1 MLAKQFNKEKKFI
14 IIVGGKKVLTNT
26 EKPINVPFMNTTE
39 AFLDSIKQ
47 SITNAEKMANS
58 IPRKGM
64 NVYLDKSTMVMQ
76 TFSDPSAFEF
86 AKQATARKGQSSIL
100 RMQMD
105 GAGRTQAKAL

>member
-1 MLAKQFNKEKKFI
+1 
-14 IIVGGKKVLTNT
+14 
-26 EKPINVPFMNTTE
+26 MNTAQ
-39 AFLDSIKQ
+39 AFIDSINQ
-47 SITNAEKMANS
+47 SIANAEKIANS
-58 IPRKGM
+58 IPKKGL

-76 TFSDPSAFEF
+76 TFNDPSAFEY

>member
-1 MLAKQFNKEKKFI
+1 M
-14 IIVGGKKVLTNT
+14 LTNT
-26 EKPINVPFMNTTE
+26 EKQINVPFMNTTE
-39 AFLDSIKQ
+39 AFLASINDSIA
-47 SITNAEKMANS
+47 NAEKIANS
-58 IPRKGM
+58 IPKKGL

-105 GAGRTQAKAL
+105 GAGRRQAKAL

>member
-1 MLAKQFNKEKKFI
+1 VEKSSNI
-14 IIVGGKKVLTNT
+14 A
-26 EKPINVPFMNTTE
+26 FMNTSE
-39 AFLDSIKQ
+39 AFLASINDSIA
-47 SITNAEKMANS
+47 NAEKIANS
-58 IPRKGM
+58 IPKKGL

-105 GAGRTQAKAL
+105 GAGRRQAKAL

>member
-1 MLAKQFNKEKKFI
+1 
-14 IIVGGKKVLTNT
+14 
-26 EKPINVPFMNTTE
+26 MNTSE
-39 AFLDSIKQ
+39 AFLASINE
-47 SITNAEKMANS
+47 SIASAEKIANS

-76 TFSDPSAFEF
+76 QFADPSAFAN
-86 AKQATARKGQSSIL
+86 AKQATNRKGQSSIL

>member
-1 MLAKQFNKEKKFI
+1 MGL
-14 IIVGGKKVLTNT
+14 VL
-26 EKPINVPFMNTTE
+26 PYMNTAE
-39 AFLDSIKQ
+39 AFLDSINQ
-47 SITNAEKMANS
+47 SIANAEKEANS

-76 TFSDPSAFEF
+76 QFADPSAFAN

>member
-1 MLAKQFNKEKKFI
+1 MLAKQLTKEKKFI

-26 EKPINVPFMNTTE
+26 EKQISVLFMNTAE

-47 SITNAEKMANS
+47 SITNAEKIANS

-76 TFSDPSAFEF
+76 TFSDPSAFAH
-86 AKQATARKGQSSIL
+86 AKKVTARAGQSSCL
-100 RMQMD
+100 RNVLD
-105 GAGRTQAKAL
+105 AGGRLQ

>member
-1 MLAKQFNKEKKFI
+1 MPARQFNKEKKFI

-26 EKPINVPFMNTTE
+26 EKQINVPFMNTTE

-47 SITNAEKMANS
+47 SIASAEKMANS

-76 TFSDPSAFEF
+76 TFNDPSAFAH
-86 AKQATARKGQSSIL
+86 AKKVTARAGQSSCL
-100 RMQMD
+100 RNVLD
-105 GAGRTQAKAL
+105 AGGRLQ